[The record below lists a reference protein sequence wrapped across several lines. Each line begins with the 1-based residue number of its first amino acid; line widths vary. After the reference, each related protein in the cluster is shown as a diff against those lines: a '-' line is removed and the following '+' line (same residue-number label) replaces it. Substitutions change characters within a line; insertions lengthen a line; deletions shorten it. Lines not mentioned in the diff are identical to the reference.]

1 MIDGKFGVTEGKR
14 KIFIYFQS
22 HARGRREDGKRVVGE
37 KRGGVGGPLG
47 NHVLSIHAARHAHR
61 QLFIRAK
68 LASEWKREAGFEI
81 NVQENQV
88 SRHASRV
95 IQVHVLCGPRA
106 ACLLLI
112 YL

>member
-1 MIDGKFGVTEGKR
+1 MSPRANVKSLFTSRVTLGGG
-14 KIFIYFQS
+14 
-22 HARGRREDGKRVVGE
+22 GRT
-37 KRGGVGGPLG
+37 GGGGGGALG

-61 QLFIRAK
+61 HLFIRAK
-68 LASEWKREAGFEI
+68 LASEWRREAGFEM

>member
-1 MIDGKFGVTEGKR
+1 MEEG
-14 KIFIYFQS
+14 
-22 HARGRREDGKRVVGE
+22 
-37 KRGGVGGPLG
+37 GGGAEGGGPLG
-47 NHVLSIHAARHAHR
+47 DHVLSILAARHAHR

-88 SRHASRV
+88 SHHASRV

-112 YL
+112 YLSFL